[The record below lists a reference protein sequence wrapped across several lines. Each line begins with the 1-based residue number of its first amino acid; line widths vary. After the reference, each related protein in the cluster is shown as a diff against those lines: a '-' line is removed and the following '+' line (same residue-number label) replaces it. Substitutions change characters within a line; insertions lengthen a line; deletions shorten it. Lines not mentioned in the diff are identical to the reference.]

1 MTTIQAIIM
10 GLIQGLTEY
19 LPVSSSGHL
28 AIASALT
35 GVDGESSMTFTIAVH
50 VATVLSTIVVLGRQI
65 GQIIVGTFSPLGPG
79 TGLQRLNPS
88 QQYLLNIVISMV
100 PIGIVGVFFKD
111 QVEAIFGSGL
121 TIVGICLLVTALL
134 LTFSY
139 LARPRQRQSIS
150 PLHAFIIGISQAL
163 AVLPVSAVRAPPLP
177 PASCSATTRQP
188 WPSSHSSWSYPPYW
202 VKHCSTPSK

>member
-65 GQIIVGTFSPLGPG
+65 WQIIVGTFSPLGPG

-88 QQYLLNIVISMV
+88 QQ
-100 PIGIVGVFFKD
+100 
-111 QVEAIFGSGL
+111 
-121 TIVGICLLVTALL
+121 
-134 LTFSY
+134 
-139 LARPRQRQSIS
+139 
-150 PLHAFIIGISQAL
+150 
-163 AVLPVSAVRAPPLP
+163 
-177 PASCSATTRQP
+177 
-188 WPSSHSSWSYPPYW
+188 
-202 VKHCSTPSK
+202 

>member
-65 GQIIVGTFSPLGPG
+65 WQIIAGTFSPLGPG

-150 PLHAFIIGISQAL
+150 PR
-163 AVLPVSAVRAPPLP
+163 LPHRRQPGPRRAPR
-177 PASCSATTRQP
+177 SQP
-188 WPSSHSSWSYPPYW
+188 FGHHHSHRPHAWQQQGSHGTVLIP
-202 VKHCSTPSK
+202 HGHTPHIG